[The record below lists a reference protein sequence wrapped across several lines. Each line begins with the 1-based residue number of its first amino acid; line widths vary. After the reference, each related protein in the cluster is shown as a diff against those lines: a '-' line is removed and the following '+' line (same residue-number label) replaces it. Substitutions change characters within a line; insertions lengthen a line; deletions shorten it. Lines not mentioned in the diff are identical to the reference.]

1 MQSSGAEIRR
11 SSPEDAESFRLCLD
25 AVARERLWLSFLS
38 APPLDQIERYLS
50 SSALI
55 QFLAARGTRVVGWCD
70 VTPKPLPGF
79 QHSGVLGMGLLPEF
93 RGQGLGKSLLL
104 QALQSSREAGIRRVE
119 LEVYASNRIAISL
132 YEKHG
137 FLQEGI
143 KHSARI
149 LDGHTEDIVCMAL
162 ITNR

>member
-38 APPLDQIERYLS
+38 APPLDQIARYLS
-50 SSALI
+50 SPALI

-70 VTPKPLPGF
+70 VAPKPLPGF

-104 QALQSSREAGIRRVE
+104 QALQGSREAGISRVGLGGVLGCLGVVPE
-119 LEVYASNRIAISL
+119 AGKRPQTHKSFVR
-132 YEKHG
+132 HG
-137 FLQEGI
+137 
-143 KHSARI
+143 
-149 LDGHTEDIVCMAL
+149 
-162 ITNR
+162 